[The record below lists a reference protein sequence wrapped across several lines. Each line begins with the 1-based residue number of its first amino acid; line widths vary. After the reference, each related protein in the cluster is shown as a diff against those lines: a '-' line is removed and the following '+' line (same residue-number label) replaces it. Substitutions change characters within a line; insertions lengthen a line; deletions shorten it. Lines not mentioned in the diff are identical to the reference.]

1 MPFSRCASLAL
12 LLAVAGT
19 APLGAQQR
27 RYLIEAGAAGSYLHF
42 DGNTNLKAGA
52 GGVGRIGLW
61 LHRNLSVEGEFGLYS
76 SESRIVSLGS
86 NSWNVQTYGGSLLGN
101 LPVGSASSV
110 FLRVGYGVTK
120 YDADVCP
127 ASTILGPCGSTGAVQ
142 GGVGARMAISPTIMI
157 RLDGIASHASSSVG
171 GASTGITNLGASL
184 GLSVML
190 GSKPL
195 TDSDQDRVYD
205 IDDRCPDTPLGA
217 LTDRDGCPTDTD
229 GDDVFDGLDR
239 CPTTPA
245 GARVNDAGCPLDTD
259 GDNVP
264 DGLDACADTPAGAAV
279 NDKGCPEDS
288 DGDGVANGVDRCPDT
303 PAGASVDQLGCPGD
317 EDGDRVLDGLDRC
330 PRTPAGTTVNAFGCP
345 PGVPPGTEGG
355 GELTPGSSRVLTG
368 VQFAPRSAR
377 LPASGR
383 PTLDSLAT
391 LLSAHADVTVE
402 IAAYGDGTAQET
414 QTLTQLRAEAVRRY
428 LITRGVALQQLVAKG
443 YGNADP
449 LTSGSDAAAQNRN
462 RRIEVH
468 VLPAR

>member
-1 MPFSRCASLAL
+1 
-12 LLAVAGT
+12 
-19 APLGAQQR
+19 
-27 RYLIEAGAAGSYLHF
+27 
-42 DGNTNLKAGA
+42 
-52 GGVGRIGLW
+52 
-61 LHRNLSVEGEFGLYS
+61 
-76 SESRIVSLGS
+76 
-86 NSWNVQTYGGSLLGN
+86 
-101 LPVGSASSV
+101 
-110 FLRVGYGVTK
+110 
-120 YDADVCP
+120 
-127 ASTILGPCGSTGAVQ
+127 
-142 GGVGARMAISPTIMI
+142 
-157 RLDGIASHASSSVG
+157 
-171 GASTGITNLGASL
+171 
-184 GLSVML
+184 
-190 GSKPL
+190 
-195 TDSDQDRVYD
+195 
-205 IDDRCPDTPLGA
+205 RCPDTPLGA

-245 GARVNDAGCPLDTD
+245 GAKVDETGCPLDTD

-264 DGLDACADTPAGAAV
+264 DGMDACPNTPAGAAV
-279 NDKGCPEDS
+279 NEKGCPEDS

-368 VQFAPRSAR
+368 VQFTSRSAR
-377 LPASGR
+377 LPADGR
-383 PTLDSLAT
+383 PALDSLAT
-391 LLSAHADVTVE
+391 LLSAHPDVTVE

-443 YGNADP
+443 YGNANP
-449 LTSGSDAAAQNRN
+449 LTSGSDTAARDRN